1 MIKEIWNTLTL
12 GGKRALSL
20 SVTGFTLYALSGIAM
35 MYIVLKSLEAV
46 MSGSSMLLW
55 YWIALAACL
64 LIKGGSN
71 ILADVKKHHAGFD
84 IVFQIRK
91 NIIYRL
97 KAFSL
102 GFYTNERLGEI
113 STIIHKDVDKMEMV
127 VGHVWTRML
136 ADFIVSAILLT
147 ALVVYDPK
155 MALLMISALPV
166 AVLFLTLGLK
176 RGERLEEKS
185 GNDLA
190 DMVSVFVEYVKGI
203 PLLKA
208 FSESRRFEEKVEQTA
223 RDFGQSS
230 KAVSRNR
237 AAVLAVYGFI
247 IDVSFWIMLTA
258 GLLLMLAGK
267 LPVYGFLLF
276 AIISREFYKPF
287 LALESHWVNYL
298 TVTDS
303 YRRIKKITEAE
314 TVPEPERPIHPT
326 EYAISFEDV
335 SFSYEEGGF
344 TMQNISFHTPA
355 QTLTAL
361 VGGSGSGKTTITNLL
376 LRFWDVTDGAIRIGG
391 VDVRDMSYDELLG
404 SVSIVMQNVQLFA
417 DTIEGNIRL
426 GKAAATQ
433 EEIITAAKKAR
444 IHDFI
449 MSLPDGYQ
457 TMIGE
462 NGVGLS
468 GGQKQRLSIA
478 RAFLK
483 DAPILLLDE
492 ITSNV
497 DPVNEALI
505 QEAISELAKDRT
517 VLVIAHHL
525 STIRSADQILVFQDG
540 RIVQSGQHET
550 LLSDQ
555 PPSYFGAAAVGTLAV
570 VDIAQRPE
578 QDAFVGTVKFHFA
591 FCHYFCTSCC
601 LQHIPKAL

>member
-55 YWIALAACL
+55 YWVALVACL

-71 ILADVKKHHAGFD
+71 ILADVRKHYAGFD
-84 IVFQIRK
+84 IVYQVRK

-97 KAFSL
+97 KEFSL

-176 RGERLEEKS
+176 RGERLEEKA

-237 AAVLAVYGFI
+237 AAVLAVYGLI

-258 GLLLMLAGK
+258 GLLLLLTGK

-550 LLSDQ
+550 LLSD
-555 PPSYFGAAAVGTLAV
+555 SDGYYHKLWNARGSKEVNANEGLC
-570 VDIAQRPE
+570 
-578 QDAFVGTVKFHFA
+578 G
-591 FCHYFCTSCC
+591 
-601 LQHIPKAL
+601 

>member
-46 MSGSSMLLW
+46 MSGSSVLLW

-176 RGERLEEKS
+176 RGERLEEKA

-208 FSESRRFEEKVEQTA
+208 FSESRRFEEKVEQMA

-237 AAVLAVYGFI
+237 AAVLAVYGLI

-258 GLLLMLAGK
+258 GLLLLLTGK

-550 LLSDQ
+550 LLLDSDGYYHKLW
-555 PPSYFGAAAVGTLAV
+555 SARGSKEVNANEGLC
-570 VDIAQRPE
+570 
-578 QDAFVGTVKFHFA
+578 G
-591 FCHYFCTSCC
+591 
-601 LQHIPKAL
+601 

>member
-1 MIKEIWNTLTL
+1 MIKEIWNTLTPS
-12 GGKRALSL
+12 GKRSLSL

-35 MYIVLKSLEAV
+35 MYIVLKALEAV
-46 MSGSSMLLW
+46 ISGSGNLLW
-55 YWIALAACL
+55 YWVALVACL

-71 ILADVKKHHAGFD
+71 ILADVRKHYAGFD
-84 IVFQIRK
+84 IVYQVRK

-97 KAFSL
+97 KEFSL

-147 ALVVYDPK
+147 ALVVYSPK
-155 MALLMISALPV
+155 MALLMVSALPV
-166 AVLFLTLGLK
+166 AILFLVLGLK
-176 RGERLEEKS
+176 RAKRLEEEA

-208 FSESRRFEEKVEQTA
+208 FSESRRFEKKVEQTA

-237 AAVLAVYGFI
+237 AAVLSVYGLI

-258 GLLLMLAGK
+258 GLLLLLTGK

-550 LLSDQ
+550 LLSD
-555 PPSYFGAAAVGTLAV
+555 SDGYYHKLWNARGSKEVSANEGLC
-570 VDIAQRPE
+570 
-578 QDAFVGTVKFHFA
+578 G
-591 FCHYFCTSCC
+591 
-601 LQHIPKAL
+601 

>member
-1 MIKEIWNTLTL
+1 MIKEIWNTLTPS
-12 GGKRALSL
+12 GKRSLSL

-35 MYIVLKSLEAV
+35 MYIVLKALEAV
-46 MSGSSMLLW
+46 ISGSGNLLW
-55 YWIALAACL
+55 YWVALVACL

-71 ILADVKKHHAGFD
+71 ILADVRKHYAGFD
-84 IVFQIRK
+84 IVYQVRK

-97 KAFSL
+97 KEFSL

-147 ALVVYDPK
+147 ALVVYSPK
-155 MALLMISALPV
+155 MALLMVSALPV
-166 AVLFLTLGLK
+166 AILFLVLGLK
-176 RGERLEEKS
+176 RAKRLEEEA

-208 FSESRRFEEKVEQTA
+208 FSESRRFEKKVEQTA

-237 AAVLAVYGFI
+237 AAVLSVYGLI

-258 GLLLMLAGK
+258 GLLLLLTGK

-314 TVPEPERPIHPT
+314 TVPEPEMPIHPT

-344 TMQNISFHTPA
+344 IMQNISFHTPA

-376 LRFWDVTDGAIRIGG
+376 LRFWDVTGGAIRIGG

-550 LLSDQ
+550 LLSD
-555 PPSYFGAAAVGTLAV
+555 SDGYYHKLWNARGSKEVSANEGLC
-570 VDIAQRPE
+570 
-578 QDAFVGTVKFHFA
+578 G
-591 FCHYFCTSCC
+591 
-601 LQHIPKAL
+601 

>member
-1 MIKEIWNTLTL
+1 MIKEIWNTLTPS
-12 GGKRALSL
+12 GKRSLSL

-35 MYIVLKSLEAV
+35 MYIVLKALEAV
-46 MSGSSMLLW
+46 ISGGGNLLW
-55 YWIALAACL
+55 YWVALVACL

-71 ILADVKKHHAGFD
+71 ILADVRKHYAGFD
-84 IVFQIRK
+84 IVYQVRK

-97 KAFSL
+97 KEFSL
-102 GFYTNERLGEI
+102 GFYTNECLGEI

-136 ADFIVSAILLT
+136 ADFIVSAVLLT
-147 ALVVYDPK
+147 ALVVYSPK
-155 MALLMISALPV
+155 MALLMVSALPV
-166 AVLFLTLGLK
+166 AILFLVLGLK
-176 RGERLEEKS
+176 RAKRLEEEA

-208 FSESRRFEEKVEQTA
+208 FSESRRFEKKVEQTA
-223 RDFGQSS
+223 CDFGQSS

-237 AAVLAVYGFI
+237 AAVLSVYGLI

-258 GLLLMLAGK
+258 GLLLLLTGN

-314 TVPEPERPIHPT
+314 TVPEPEKPIHPT

-355 QTLTAL
+355 RTLTAL

-449 MSLPDGYQ
+449 LSLPDGYQ

-550 LLSDQ
+550 LLSD
-555 PPSYFGAAAVGTLAV
+555 SDGYYHKLWNARGSKEVNANEGLC
-570 VDIAQRPE
+570 
-578 QDAFVGTVKFHFA
+578 G
-591 FCHYFCTSCC
+591 
-601 LQHIPKAL
+601 

>member
-46 MSGSSMLLW
+46 MSGSSVLLW

-155 MALLMISALPV
+155 MALLMISVLPV

-176 RGERLEEKS
+176 RGERLEEKA

-237 AAVLAVYGFI
+237 AAVLAVYGLI

-258 GLLLMLAGK
+258 GLLLLLTGK

-550 LLSDQ
+550 LLSD
-555 PPSYFGAAAVGTLAV
+555 SDGYYHKLWNARGSKEVNANEGLC
-570 VDIAQRPE
+570 
-578 QDAFVGTVKFHFA
+578 G
-591 FCHYFCTSCC
+591 
-601 LQHIPKAL
+601 

>member
-46 MSGSSMLLW
+46 MSGSSVLLW

-176 RGERLEEKS
+176 RGERLEEKA

-237 AAVLAVYGFI
+237 AAVLAVYGLI

-258 GLLLMLAGK
+258 GLLLLLTGK

-550 LLSDQ
+550 LLSD
-555 PPSYFGAAAVGTLAV
+555 SDGYYHKLWNARGSKEVNANEGLC
-570 VDIAQRPE
+570 
-578 QDAFVGTVKFHFA
+578 G
-591 FCHYFCTSCC
+591 
-601 LQHIPKAL
+601 

>member
-1 MIKEIWNTLTL
+1 MIKEIWNTLTPS
-12 GGKRALSL
+12 GKRSLSL

-35 MYIVLKSLEAV
+35 MYIVLKALEAV
-46 MSGSSMLLW
+46 ISGGGNLLW
-55 YWIALAACL
+55 YWVALVACL

-71 ILADVKKHHAGFD
+71 ILADVRKHYAGFD
-84 IVFQIRK
+84 IVYQVRK

-97 KAFSL
+97 KEFSL

-136 ADFIVSAILLT
+136 ADFIVSAVLLT
-147 ALVVYDPK
+147 ALVVYSPK
-155 MALLMISALPV
+155 MALLMVSALPV
-166 AVLFLTLGLK
+166 AILFLVLGLK
-176 RGERLEEKS
+176 RAKRLEEEA

-208 FSESRRFEEKVEQTA
+208 FSESRRFEKKVEQTA
-223 RDFGQSS
+223 CDFGQSS

-237 AAVLAVYGFI
+237 AAVLSVYGLI

-258 GLLLMLAGK
+258 GLLLLLTGN

-314 TVPEPERPIHPT
+314 TVPEPEKPIHPT

-355 QTLTAL
+355 RTLTAL

-449 MSLPDGYQ
+449 LSLPDGYQ

-540 RIVQSGQHET
+540 RIVQSGQHEN
-550 LLSDQ
+550 LLSD
-555 PPSYFGAAAVGTLAV
+555 SDGYYHKLWNARGSKEVNANEGLC
-570 VDIAQRPE
+570 
-578 QDAFVGTVKFHFA
+578 G
-591 FCHYFCTSCC
+591 
-601 LQHIPKAL
+601 

>member
-1 MIKEIWNTLTL
+1 MIKEIWNTLTPS
-12 GGKRALSL
+12 GKRSLSL

-35 MYIVLKSLEAV
+35 MYIVLKSLEAI
-46 MSGSSMLLW
+46 MSGSSVLLW

-166 AVLFLTLGLK
+166 AALFLTLGLK
-176 RGERLEEKS
+176 RGERLEEKA

-208 FSESRRFEEKVEQTA
+208 FSESRRFEKKVEQTA

-237 AAVLAVYGFI
+237 AAVLAVYGLI

-258 GLLLMLAGK
+258 GLLLLLMGK

-525 STIRSADQILVFQDG
+525 STVRSADQILVFQDG

-550 LLSDQ
+550 LLSD
-555 PPSYFGAAAVGTLAV
+555 SDGYYHKLWNARGSKEVNANEGL
-570 VDIAQRPE
+570 
-578 QDAFVGTVKFHFA
+578 
-591 FCHYFCTSCC
+591 CS
-601 LQHIPKAL
+601 

>member
-1 MIKEIWNTLTL
+1 MIKEIWNTLTPS
-12 GGKRALSL
+12 GKRSLSL
-20 SVTGFTLYALSGIAM
+20 SVMGFTLYALSGIAM
-35 MYIVLKSLEAV
+35 MYIFLKSLEAV
-46 MSGSSMLLW
+46 MSGAGMLIW
-55 YWIALAACL
+55 YWIALATCL

-71 ILADVKKHHAGFD
+71 ILADVRKHYAGFD
-84 IVFQIRK
+84 IVYQVRK

-97 KAFSL
+97 KEFSL

-113 STIIHKDVDKMEMV
+113 STIIHKDVDNMEMV

-136 ADFIVSAILLT
+136 SDFIVSAVLLT
-147 ALVVYDPK
+147 ALVIYSPK
-155 MALLMISALPV
+155 MALLMVSALPI
-166 AVLFLTLGLK
+166 AILFLILGLK
-176 RGERLEEKS
+176 RAKRLEEEA

-208 FSESRRFEEKVEQTA
+208 FSESRRFEQTA

-237 AAVLAVYGFI
+237 AAVLSVYGFI
-247 IDVSFWIMLTA
+247 IDVSFWVMLTA
-258 GLLLMLAGK
+258 GVLLLLAGNIS
-267 LPVYGFLLF
+267 VYGFLLF

-298 TVTDS
+298 TVADS
-303 YRRIKKITEAE
+303 FRRIKKITEAE
-314 TVPEPERPIHPT
+314 TVPEPKDPIHPA
-326 EYAISFEDV
+326 EYSIAFEDV
-335 SFSYEEGGF
+335 SFSYEKGGF
-344 TMQNISFHTPA
+344 IMKDISFRTPA
-355 QTLTAL
+355 HTLTAL

-376 LRFWDVTDGAIRIGG
+376 LRFWDVTDGAIRIGD

-433 EEIITAAKKAR
+433 DEIIAAAKKAR

-449 MSLPDGYQ
+449 MSLPDGYK

-462 NGVGLS
+462 NGIGLS

-540 RIVQSGQHET
+540 RIVQSGQHEA
-550 LLSDQ
+550 LLSDTDGYYHKLWNARV
-555 PPSYFGAAAVGTLAV
+555 SKEVGADEGLC
-570 VDIAQRPE
+570 
-578 QDAFVGTVKFHFA
+578 G
-591 FCHYFCTSCC
+591 
-601 LQHIPKAL
+601 

>member
-1 MIKEIWNTLTL
+1 MIKEIWNTLTPS
-12 GGKRALSL
+12 GKRSLSL

-35 MYIVLKSLEAV
+35 MYIVLKALEAV
-46 MSGSSMLLW
+46 ISGSGNLLW
-55 YWIALAACL
+55 YWVALVACL

-71 ILADVKKHHAGFD
+71 ILADVRKHYAGFD
-84 IVFQIRK
+84 IVYQVRK

-97 KAFSL
+97 KEFSL

-147 ALVVYDPK
+147 ALVVYSPK
-155 MALLMISALPV
+155 MALLMVSALPV
-166 AVLFLTLGLK
+166 AILFLVLGLK
-176 RGERLEEKS
+176 RAKRLEEEA

-237 AAVLAVYGFI
+237 AAVLAVYGLI

-258 GLLLMLAGK
+258 GLLLLLTGK

-550 LLSDQ
+550 LLSD
-555 PPSYFGAAAVGTLAV
+555 SDGYYHKLWNARGSKEVNANEGLC
-570 VDIAQRPE
+570 
-578 QDAFVGTVKFHFA
+578 G
-591 FCHYFCTSCC
+591 
-601 LQHIPKAL
+601 

>member
-1 MIKEIWNTLTL
+1 MIKEIWNTLTPS
-12 GGKRALSL
+12 GKRSLSL

-35 MYIVLKSLEAV
+35 MYIVLKALEAV
-46 MSGSSMLLW
+46 ISGSGNLLW
-55 YWIALAACL
+55 YWVALVACL

-71 ILADVKKHHAGFD
+71 ILADVRKHYAGFD
-84 IVFQIRK
+84 IVYQVRK

-97 KAFSL
+97 KEFSL

-147 ALVVYDPK
+147 ALVVYSPK

-166 AVLFLTLGLK
+166 AILFLVLGLK
-176 RGERLEEKS
+176 RAKRLEEEA

-208 FSESRRFEEKVEQTA
+208 FSESRRFEKKVEQTA

-237 AAVLAVYGFI
+237 AAVLSVYGLI

-258 GLLLMLAGK
+258 GLLLLLTGK

-550 LLSDQ
+550 LLSD
-555 PPSYFGAAAVGTLAV
+555 SDGYYHKLWSARGSKEVNANEGLC
-570 VDIAQRPE
+570 
-578 QDAFVGTVKFHFA
+578 G
-591 FCHYFCTSCC
+591 
-601 LQHIPKAL
+601 

>member
-1 MIKEIWNTLTL
+1 MIKEIWNTLTPS
-12 GGKRALSL
+12 GKRSLSL

-35 MYIVLKSLEAV
+35 MYIVLKALESV
-46 MSGSSMLLW
+46 ISGSGNLLW
-55 YWIALAACL
+55 YWVALVACL

-71 ILADVKKHHAGFD
+71 ILADVRKHYAGFD
-84 IVFQIRK
+84 IVYQVRK

-97 KAFSL
+97 KEFSL

-147 ALVVYDPK
+147 ALVVYSPK

-166 AVLFLTLGLK
+166 AILFLVLGLK
-176 RGERLEEKS
+176 RAKRLEEEA

-208 FSESRRFEEKVEQTA
+208 FSESRRFEKKVEQTA

-237 AAVLAVYGFI
+237 AAVLSVYGLI

-258 GLLLMLAGK
+258 GLLLLLTGK

-276 AIISREFYKPF
+276 AIISREFFKPF

-314 TVPEPERPIHPT
+314 TVPEPEMPIHPT

-344 TMQNISFHTPA
+344 TMKNISFRTPA
-355 QTLTAL
+355 HTLTAL

-376 LRFWDVTDGAIRIGG
+376 LRFWDVTGGAIRIGG

-550 LLSDQ
+550 LLSD
-555 PPSYFGAAAVGTLAV
+555 SDGYYHKLWNARGSKEVSANKGLC
-570 VDIAQRPE
+570 
-578 QDAFVGTVKFHFA
+578 G
-591 FCHYFCTSCC
+591 
-601 LQHIPKAL
+601 

>member
-1 MIKEIWNTLTL
+1 MIKEIWNTLTPS
-12 GGKRALSL
+12 GKRSLSL

-35 MYIVLKSLEAV
+35 MYIVLKALEAV
-46 MSGSSMLLW
+46 ISGGGNLLW
-55 YWIALAACL
+55 YWVALAACL

-176 RGERLEEKS
+176 RGERLEEKA

-258 GLLLMLAGK
+258 GLLLLLTGK

-550 LLSDQ
+550 LLSD
-555 PPSYFGAAAVGTLAV
+555 SDGYYHKLWNARGSKEVNANEGLC
-570 VDIAQRPE
+570 
-578 QDAFVGTVKFHFA
+578 G
-591 FCHYFCTSCC
+591 
-601 LQHIPKAL
+601 

>member
-46 MSGSSMLLW
+46 MSGSSVLLW

-176 RGERLEEKS
+176 RGERLEEKA

-208 FSESRRFEEKVEQTA
+208 FSESRRFEEKVEQMA

-237 AAVLAVYGFI
+237 AAVLAVYGLI

-258 GLLLMLAGK
+258 GLLLLLTGK

-314 TVPEPERPIHPT
+314 TVPEPEMPIHPT

-344 TMQNISFHTPA
+344 TMKNISFRTPA
-355 QTLTAL
+355 HTLTAL

-376 LRFWDVTDGAIRIGG
+376 LRFWDVTGGAIRIGG

-417 DTIEGNIRL
+417 DTVEGNIRL

-449 MSLPDGYQ
+449 LSLPDGYQ

-550 LLSDQ
+550 LLSD
-555 PPSYFGAAAVGTLAV
+555 SDGYYHKLWNARGSKEVGVNEGLC
-570 VDIAQRPE
+570 
-578 QDAFVGTVKFHFA
+578 G
-591 FCHYFCTSCC
+591 
-601 LQHIPKAL
+601 

>member
-1 MIKEIWNTLTL
+1 MIKEIWNALTPS
-12 GGKRALSL
+12 GKRSLSL

-35 MYIVLKSLEAV
+35 MYIVLKALEAV
-46 MSGSSMLLW
+46 ISGSGNLLW
-55 YWIALAACL
+55 YWVALVACL

-71 ILADVKKHHAGFD
+71 ILADVRKHYAGFD
-84 IVFQIRK
+84 IVYQVRK

-97 KAFSL
+97 KEFSL

-147 ALVVYDPK
+147 ALVVYSPK
-155 MALLMISALPV
+155 MALLMVSALPV
-166 AVLFLTLGLK
+166 AILFLVLGLK
-176 RGERLEEKS
+176 RAKRLEEEA

-190 DMVSVFVEYVKGI
+190 DMVSVFVEYVKGT

-208 FSESRRFEEKVEQTA
+208 FSESRRFEKKVEQTA
-223 RDFGQSS
+223 CDFGQSS

-237 AAVLAVYGFI
+237 AAVLSVYGLI

-258 GLLLMLAGK
+258 GLLLLLTGN

-314 TVPEPERPIHPT
+314 TVPEPEKPIHPT

-355 QTLTAL
+355 RTLTAL

-449 MSLPDGYQ
+449 LSLPDGYQ

-550 LLSDQ
+550 LLSD
-555 PPSYFGAAAVGTLAV
+555 SDGYYHKLWNARGSKEVNANEGLC
-570 VDIAQRPE
+570 
-578 QDAFVGTVKFHFA
+578 G
-591 FCHYFCTSCC
+591 
-601 LQHIPKAL
+601 

>member
-1 MIKEIWNTLTL
+1 MIKEIWNTLTPS
-12 GGKRALSL
+12 GKRSLSL

-46 MSGSSMLLW
+46 MSGSSVLLW

-136 ADFIVSAILLT
+136 ADFIVSAILLM

-176 RGERLEEKS
+176 RGERLEEKA

-237 AAVLAVYGFI
+237 AAVLSVYGLI

-258 GLLLMLAGK
+258 GLLLLLTGK

-391 VDVRDMSYDELLG
+391 VDVQDMSYDELLG

-550 LLSDQ
+550 LLSD
-555 PPSYFGAAAVGTLAV
+555 SDGYYHKLWNARGSKEVNANEGLC
-570 VDIAQRPE
+570 
-578 QDAFVGTVKFHFA
+578 G
-591 FCHYFCTSCC
+591 
-601 LQHIPKAL
+601 

>member
-1 MIKEIWNTLTL
+1 MIKEIWNTLTPS
-12 GGKRALSL
+12 GKRSLSL

-46 MSGSSMLLW
+46 MSGSSVLLW

-176 RGERLEEKS
+176 RGERLEEKA

-237 AAVLAVYGFI
+237 AAVLAVYGLI

-258 GLLLMLAGK
+258 GLLLLLTGK

-525 STIRSADQILVFQDG
+525 RTIRSADQILVFQDG
-540 RIVQSGQHET
+540 RIVQSGQHEA
-550 LLSDQ
+550 LLSETGGYYHKLWNAH
-555 PPSYFGAAAVGTLAV
+555 SSKEVSVNEGLCG
-570 VDIAQRPE
+570 
-578 QDAFVGTVKFHFA
+578 
-591 FCHYFCTSCC
+591 
-601 LQHIPKAL
+601 

>member
-1 MIKEIWNTLTL
+1 MIKEIWNTLTPS
-12 GGKRALSL
+12 GKRSLSL

-35 MYIVLKSLEAV
+35 MYIVLKALEAV
-46 MSGSSMLLW
+46 ISGSGNLLW
-55 YWIALAACL
+55 YWVALVACL

-71 ILADVKKHHAGFD
+71 ILADVRKHYAGFD
-84 IVFQIRK
+84 IVYQVRK

-97 KAFSL
+97 KEFSL

-147 ALVVYDPK
+147 ALVVYSPK
-155 MALLMISALPV
+155 MALLMVSALPV
-166 AVLFLTLGLK
+166 AILFLVLGLK
-176 RGERLEEKS
+176 RAKRLEEEA

-208 FSESRRFEEKVEQTA
+208 FSESRRFEKKVEQTA

-237 AAVLAVYGFI
+237 AAVLSVYGLI
-247 IDVSFWIMLTA
+247 IDISFWIMLTA
-258 GLLLMLAGK
+258 GLLLLLTGK

-449 MSLPDGYQ
+449 LSLPDGYQ

-550 LLSDQ
+550 LLSD
-555 PPSYFGAAAVGTLAV
+555 SDGYYHKLWNARGSKEVNANEGLC
-570 VDIAQRPE
+570 
-578 QDAFVGTVKFHFA
+578 G
-591 FCHYFCTSCC
+591 
-601 LQHIPKAL
+601 

>member
-176 RGERLEEKS
+176 RGERLEEKA

-237 AAVLAVYGFI
+237 AAVLAVYGLI

-258 GLLLMLAGK
+258 GLLLLLTGN

-550 LLSDQ
+550 LLSD
-555 PPSYFGAAAVGTLAV
+555 SDGYYHKLWSARGSKEVNANEGLC
-570 VDIAQRPE
+570 
-578 QDAFVGTVKFHFA
+578 G
-591 FCHYFCTSCC
+591 
-601 LQHIPKAL
+601 

>member
-176 RGERLEEKS
+176 RGERLEEKA

-237 AAVLAVYGFI
+237 AAVLAVYGLI

-258 GLLLMLAGK
+258 GLLLLLTGK

-344 TMQNISFHTPA
+344 TLQNISFHTPA

-550 LLSDQ
+550 LLSD
-555 PPSYFGAAAVGTLAV
+555 SDGYYHKLWNARGSKEVNANEGLC
-570 VDIAQRPE
+570 
-578 QDAFVGTVKFHFA
+578 G
-591 FCHYFCTSCC
+591 
-601 LQHIPKAL
+601 

>member
-176 RGERLEEKS
+176 RGERLEEKA

-550 LLSDQ
+550 LLSD
-555 PPSYFGAAAVGTLAV
+555 SDGYYHKLWNARGSKEVNANEGLC
-570 VDIAQRPE
+570 
-578 QDAFVGTVKFHFA
+578 G
-591 FCHYFCTSCC
+591 
-601 LQHIPKAL
+601 

>member
-1 MIKEIWNTLTL
+1 MIKKIWNTLTPS
-12 GGKRALSL
+12 GKRSLSL

-35 MYIVLKSLEAV
+35 MYIVLKALEAV
-46 MSGSSMLLW
+46 ISGSGNLLW
-55 YWIALAACL
+55 YWVALVACL

-71 ILADVKKHHAGFD
+71 ILADVRKHYAGFD
-84 IVFQIRK
+84 IVYQVRK

-97 KAFSL
+97 KEFSL

-147 ALVVYDPK
+147 ALVVYSPK
-155 MALLMISALPV
+155 MALLMVSALPV
-166 AVLFLTLGLK
+166 AILFLVLGLK
-176 RGERLEEKS
+176 RAKRLEEEA

-208 FSESRRFEEKVEQTA
+208 FSESRRFEKKVEQTA

-237 AAVLAVYGFI
+237 AAVLSVYGLI

-258 GLLLMLAGK
+258 GLLLLLTGK

-449 MSLPDGYQ
+449 LSLPDGYQ

-550 LLSDQ
+550 LLSD
-555 PPSYFGAAAVGTLAV
+555 SNGYYHKLWNARGSKEVGVNEGLC
-570 VDIAQRPE
+570 
-578 QDAFVGTVKFHFA
+578 G
-591 FCHYFCTSCC
+591 
-601 LQHIPKAL
+601 

>member
-46 MSGSSMLLW
+46 MSGSSVLLW

-113 STIIHKDVDKMEMV
+113 SAIIHKDVDKMEMV

-176 RGERLEEKS
+176 RGERLEEKA
-185 GNDLA
+185 GNNLA

-237 AAVLAVYGFI
+237 AAVLAVYGLI

-258 GLLLMLAGK
+258 GLLLLLTGK

-417 DTIEGNIRL
+417 DSIEGNIRL

-550 LLSDQ
+550 LLSD
-555 PPSYFGAAAVGTLAV
+555 SDGYYHKLWNARGSKEVNANEGLC
-570 VDIAQRPE
+570 
-578 QDAFVGTVKFHFA
+578 G
-591 FCHYFCTSCC
+591 
-601 LQHIPKAL
+601 

>member
-46 MSGSSMLLW
+46 MSGSSVLLW

-176 RGERLEEKS
+176 RGERLEEKA

-237 AAVLAVYGFI
+237 AAVLAVYGLI

-258 GLLLMLAGK
+258 GLLLLLTGK
-267 LPVYGFLLF
+267 LPAYGFLLF

-314 TVPEPERPIHPT
+314 TVTEPERPIHPT

-550 LLSDQ
+550 LLSD
-555 PPSYFGAAAVGTLAV
+555 SDGYYHKLWNARGSKEVNANEGLC
-570 VDIAQRPE
+570 
-578 QDAFVGTVKFHFA
+578 G
-591 FCHYFCTSCC
+591 
-601 LQHIPKAL
+601 

>member
-1 MIKEIWNTLTL
+1 MIKEIWNTLTPS
-12 GGKRALSL
+12 GKRSLSL

-35 MYIVLKSLEAV
+35 MYIVLKALEAV
-46 MSGSSMLLW
+46 ISGGGNLLW
-55 YWIALAACL
+55 YWVALVACL

-71 ILADVKKHHAGFD
+71 ILADVRKHYAGFD
-84 IVFQIRK
+84 IVYQVRK

-97 KAFSL
+97 KEFSL

-136 ADFIVSAILLT
+136 ADFIVSAVLLT
-147 ALVVYDPK
+147 ALVVYSPK
-155 MALLMISALPV
+155 MALLMVSALPV
-166 AVLFLTLGLK
+166 AILFLVLGLK
-176 RGERLEEKS
+176 RAKRLEEEA

-190 DMVSVFVEYVKGI
+190 NMVSVFVEYVKGT

-208 FSESRRFEEKVEQTA
+208 FSESRRFEKKVEQTA
-223 RDFGQSS
+223 CDFGQSS

-237 AAVLAVYGFI
+237 AAVLSVYGLI

-258 GLLLMLAGK
+258 GLLLLLTGN

-314 TVPEPERPIHPT
+314 TVPEPEKPIHPT

-355 QTLTAL
+355 RTLTAL

-449 MSLPDGYQ
+449 LSLPDGYQ

-550 LLSDQ
+550 LLSD
-555 PPSYFGAAAVGTLAV
+555 SDGYYHKLWNARGSKEVNANEGLC
-570 VDIAQRPE
+570 
-578 QDAFVGTVKFHFA
+578 G
-591 FCHYFCTSCC
+591 
-601 LQHIPKAL
+601 

>member
-20 SVTGFTLYALSGIAM
+20 SVMGFTLYALSGIAM

-46 MSGSSMLLW
+46 MSGSSVLLW

-176 RGERLEEKS
+176 RGERLEEKA

-237 AAVLAVYGFI
+237 AAVLAVYGLI

-258 GLLLMLAGK
+258 GLLLLLTGK

-550 LLSDQ
+550 LLSD
-555 PPSYFGAAAVGTLAV
+555 SDGYYHKLWNARGSKEVNANEGLC
-570 VDIAQRPE
+570 
-578 QDAFVGTVKFHFA
+578 G
-591 FCHYFCTSCC
+591 
-601 LQHIPKAL
+601 

>member
-1 MIKEIWNTLTL
+1 MIKEIWNTLTPS
-12 GGKRALSL
+12 GKRSLSL

-35 MYIVLKSLEAV
+35 MYIVLKALGAV
-46 MSGSSMLLW
+46 ISGGGNLLW
-55 YWIALAACL
+55 YWVALVACL

-71 ILADVKKHHAGFD
+71 ILADVRKHYAGFD
-84 IVFQIRK
+84 IVYQVRK

-97 KAFSL
+97 KEFSL

-136 ADFIVSAILLT
+136 ADFIVSAVLLT
-147 ALVVYDPK
+147 ALVVYSPK
-155 MALLMISALPV
+155 MALLMVSALPV
-166 AVLFLTLGLK
+166 AILFLVLGLK
-176 RGERLEEKS
+176 RAKRLEEEA

-208 FSESRRFEEKVEQTA
+208 FSESRRFEKKVEQTA
-223 RDFGQSS
+223 CDFGQSS

-237 AAVLAVYGFI
+237 AAVLAVYGLI

-258 GLLLMLAGK
+258 GLLLLLMGK
-267 LPVYGFLLF
+267 LPVYDFLLF

-355 QTLTAL
+355 RTLTAL

-449 MSLPDGYQ
+449 LSLPDGYQ

-540 RIVQSGQHET
+540 QIVQSGQHET
-550 LLSDQ
+550 LLSD
-555 PPSYFGAAAVGTLAV
+555 SDGYYHKLWNARGSKEVSANEGLC
-570 VDIAQRPE
+570 
-578 QDAFVGTVKFHFA
+578 G
-591 FCHYFCTSCC
+591 
-601 LQHIPKAL
+601 

>member
-1 MIKEIWNTLTL
+1 MIKEIWNTLTPS
-12 GGKRALSL
+12 GKRSLSL

-35 MYIVLKSLEAV
+35 MYIVLKSLEAI
-46 MSGSSMLLW
+46 MSGSSVLLW

-176 RGERLEEKS
+176 RGERLEEKA

-237 AAVLAVYGFI
+237 AAVLAVYGLI

-258 GLLLMLAGK
+258 GLLLLLTGK

-287 LALESHWVNYL
+287 LALESHWMNYL

-426 GKAAATQ
+426 GKTAATQ

-550 LLSDQ
+550 LLSD
-555 PPSYFGAAAVGTLAV
+555 SDGYYHKLWNARGSKEVNANEGLC
-570 VDIAQRPE
+570 
-578 QDAFVGTVKFHFA
+578 G
-591 FCHYFCTSCC
+591 
-601 LQHIPKAL
+601 

>member
-46 MSGSSMLLW
+46 MSGSSVLLW

-176 RGERLEEKS
+176 RGERLEEKA

-237 AAVLAVYGFI
+237 AAVLAVYGLI

-258 GLLLMLAGK
+258 GLLLLLTGK

-287 LALESHWVNYL
+287 LALASHWVNYL

-314 TVPEPERPIHPT
+314 TVTEPERPIHPT

-433 EEIITAAKKAR
+433 EEIITAAKEAR

-550 LLSDQ
+550 LLSD
-555 PPSYFGAAAVGTLAV
+555 SDGYYHKLWNARGSKEVNANEGLC
-570 VDIAQRPE
+570 
-578 QDAFVGTVKFHFA
+578 G
-591 FCHYFCTSCC
+591 
-601 LQHIPKAL
+601 

>member
-1 MIKEIWNTLTL
+1 MIKEIWNTLTPS
-12 GGKRALSL
+12 GKRSLSL

-35 MYIVLKSLEAV
+35 MYIVLKALEAV
-46 MSGSSMLLW
+46 ISGSGNLLW
-55 YWIALAACL
+55 YWVALVACL

-71 ILADVKKHHAGFD
+71 ILADVRKHYAGFD
-84 IVFQIRK
+84 IVYQVRK

-97 KAFSL
+97 KEFSL

-147 ALVVYDPK
+147 ALVVYSPK
-155 MALLMISALPV
+155 MALLMVSALPV
-166 AVLFLTLGLK
+166 AILFLVLGLK
-176 RGERLEEKS
+176 RAKRLEEEA

-208 FSESRRFEEKVEQTA
+208 FSESRRFEKKVEQTA

-237 AAVLAVYGFI
+237 AAVLSVYGLI

-258 GLLLMLAGK
+258 GLLLLLTGK

-314 TVPEPERPIHPT
+314 TVPEPEMPNHPT

-344 TMQNISFHTPA
+344 TMKDISFRTPA
-355 QTLTAL
+355 HTLTAL

-376 LRFWDVTDGAIRIGG
+376 LRFWDVTGGAIRIGG

-550 LLSDQ
+550 LLSD
-555 PPSYFGAAAVGTLAV
+555 SDGYYHKLWNARGSKEVSANEGLC
-570 VDIAQRPE
+570 
-578 QDAFVGTVKFHFA
+578 G
-591 FCHYFCTSCC
+591 
-601 LQHIPKAL
+601 

>member
-102 GFYTNERLGEI
+102 GFYANERLGEI

-176 RGERLEEKS
+176 RGERLEEKA

-208 FSESRRFEEKVEQTA
+208 FSESRRFEKKVEQTA

-237 AAVLAVYGFI
+237 AAVLSVYGLI

-258 GLLLMLAGK
+258 GLLLLLTGN

-303 YRRIKKITEAE
+303 YRRIRKITEAE
-314 TVPEPERPIHPT
+314 TVPEPEKPIHPT

-550 LLSDQ
+550 LLSD
-555 PPSYFGAAAVGTLAV
+555 SDGYYHKLWNARGSKEVSANEGLC
-570 VDIAQRPE
+570 
-578 QDAFVGTVKFHFA
+578 G
-591 FCHYFCTSCC
+591 
-601 LQHIPKAL
+601 

>member
-1 MIKEIWNTLTL
+1 
-12 GGKRALSL
+12 
-20 SVTGFTLYALSGIAM
+20 M

-46 MSGSSMLLW
+46 MSGSSVLLW

-176 RGERLEEKS
+176 RGERLEEKA

-237 AAVLAVYGFI
+237 AAVLAVYGLI

-258 GLLLMLAGK
+258 GLLLLLTGK

-550 LLSDQ
+550 LLSD
-555 PPSYFGAAAVGTLAV
+555 SDGYYHKLWNARGSKEVNANEGLC
-570 VDIAQRPE
+570 
-578 QDAFVGTVKFHFA
+578 G
-591 FCHYFCTSCC
+591 
-601 LQHIPKAL
+601 

>member
-12 GGKRALSL
+12 GGKRALLL

-176 RGERLEEKS
+176 RGERLEEKA

-237 AAVLAVYGFI
+237 AAVLAVYGLI

-258 GLLLMLAGK
+258 GLLLLLTGK

-550 LLSDQ
+550 LLSD
-555 PPSYFGAAAVGTLAV
+555 SDGYYHKLWNARGSKEVNANEGLC
-570 VDIAQRPE
+570 
-578 QDAFVGTVKFHFA
+578 G
-591 FCHYFCTSCC
+591 
-601 LQHIPKAL
+601 

>member
-46 MSGSSMLLW
+46 MSGSSVLLW

-176 RGERLEEKS
+176 RGERLEEKA

-237 AAVLAVYGFI
+237 AAVLAVYGLI

-258 GLLLMLAGK
+258 GLLLLLTGK

-303 YRRIKKITEAE
+303 YHRIKKITEAE

-525 STIRSADQILVFQDG
+525 STIRGADQILVFQDG

-550 LLSDQ
+550 LLSD
-555 PPSYFGAAAVGTLAV
+555 SDGYYHKLWNARGSKEVNANEGLC
-570 VDIAQRPE
+570 
-578 QDAFVGTVKFHFA
+578 G
-591 FCHYFCTSCC
+591 
-601 LQHIPKAL
+601 

>member
-1 MIKEIWNTLTL
+1 MIKEIWNTLTPS
-12 GGKRALSL
+12 GKRSLSL

-46 MSGSSMLLW
+46 MSGSSVLLW

-127 VGHVWTRML
+127 VGHGWTRML

-176 RGERLEEKS
+176 RGERLEEKA

-237 AAVLAVYGFI
+237 AAVLAVYGLI

-258 GLLLMLAGK
+258 GLLLLLTGK

-391 VDVRDMSYDELLG
+391 VDVQDMSYDELLG

-550 LLSDQ
+550 LLSD
-555 PPSYFGAAAVGTLAV
+555 SDGYYHKLWNARGSKEVNANEGLC
-570 VDIAQRPE
+570 
-578 QDAFVGTVKFHFA
+578 G
-591 FCHYFCTSCC
+591 
-601 LQHIPKAL
+601 

>member
-1 MIKEIWNTLTL
+1 MIKEIWNTLTPS
-12 GGKRALSL
+12 GKRSLSL

-46 MSGSSMLLW
+46 MSGSSVLLW

-176 RGERLEEKS
+176 RGERLEEKA

-237 AAVLAVYGFI
+237 AAVLAVYSLI

-258 GLLLMLAGK
+258 GLLLLLTGK

-391 VDVRDMSYDELLG
+391 VDVQDMSYDELLG

-550 LLSDQ
+550 LLSD
-555 PPSYFGAAAVGTLAV
+555 SDGYYHKLWNARGSKEVNANEGLC
-570 VDIAQRPE
+570 
-578 QDAFVGTVKFHFA
+578 G
-591 FCHYFCTSCC
+591 
-601 LQHIPKAL
+601 